1 MGDAGE
7 RLAIE
12 IIDGHSHWLERLQ
25 SHDFGIDLEA
35 ELGTSDASGQ
45 VLAGKLLKI
54 QVKARGK
61 MPIKA
66 GGLMI
71 RLSCDYLEYI
81 GQFRLPVILVVVELE
96 SRRAWYLW
104 LQRWILDNEEKFVA
118 SSHTMTVALWVPET
132 ASLGSG
138 LDGQLKR
145 IARGEDEASMVLA
158 LRELLLAALAIGKE
172 TVLESLFSLLQTLS
186 PSPWA
191 IEKTINALV
200 GFKPNPWFYETSQML
215 PHLHSMIKAVGN
227 LLTSDQVFRVVARGP
242 SFSRTGVNALALL
255 FNYHPQH
262 ALALKLAERFRQAD
276 LDDVAWYCDLR
287 ARYPKMDSIAF
298 WGALGSDKL
307 GELKFG
313 DLELIRTEQA
323 QEYIRGKWPN
333 RGHSV
338 FLDCLSVIRS

>member
-1 MGDAGE
+1 
-7 RLAIE
+7 
-12 IIDGHSHWLERLQ
+12 
-25 SHDFGIDLEA
+25 
-35 ELGTSDASGQ
+35 
-45 VLAGKLLKI
+45 
-54 QVKARGK
+54 

-66 GGLMI
+66 RGLMI
-71 RLSCDYLEYI
+71 RLSRNYLEYI
-81 GQFRLPVILVVVELE
+81 AQFRLPVILIVVELE
-96 SRRAWYLW
+96 SRKAWYLW
-104 LQRWILDNEEKFVA
+104 LQRWMLDNEEKFVA
-118 SSHTMTVALWVPET
+118 AGQTKTVALWIPET
-132 ASLGSG
+132 ASLVSG

-158 LRELLLAALAIGKE
+158 LRELLLAAFAVGKE
-172 TVLESLFSLLQTLS
+172 TVLGSLFSLLQTLR

-255 FNYHPQH
+255 FDCHPQH
-262 ALALKLAERFRQAD
+262 ARSLNLAAKFRQAD

-287 ARYPKMDSIAF
+287 ARYPGMDSIAF
-298 WGALGSDKL
+298 WGALGSNKL
-307 GELKFG
+307 GELKSG

-323 QEYIRGKWPN
+323 QDYIRSKWPN
-333 RGHSV
+333 RGDSV